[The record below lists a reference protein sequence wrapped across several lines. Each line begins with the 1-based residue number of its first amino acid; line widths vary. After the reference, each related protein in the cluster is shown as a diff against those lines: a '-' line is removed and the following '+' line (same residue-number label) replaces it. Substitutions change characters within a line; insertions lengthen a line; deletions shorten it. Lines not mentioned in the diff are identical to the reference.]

1 MYLWLIVKFWIYY
14 YQSTSFIFVFFDY
27 FVIPCFLSFIVFL
40 MTKKWEESF
49 FDSSYTWKETFL
61 REIEDYFIRSMNNS
75 IYISIYRRILWI
87 LSFAIDQ
94 IVLWERKEIGFSVN
108 VILLTR
114 SCSCLTGTRL
124 NCKFMYVRVWHAWYL
139 GYSML
144 LSLQLM
150 RWRIYFILLSLS
162 WTMCYSIKTMYFRIY
177 VLWMKNVCSEISNW
191 LS

>member
-1 MYLWLIVKFWIYY
+1 MINCKILNLLLSINKFHFCLLWLFCH
-14 YQSTSFIFVFFDY
+14 SLLPFFY
-27 FVIPCFLSFIVFL
+27 CFFNDK
-40 MTKKWEESF
+40 KKWEESF
-49 FDSSYTWKETFL
+49 FDISYTWKETFL
-61 REIEDYFIRSMNNS
+61 REIEDYFIRITSYF
-75 IYISIYRRILWI
+75 IWIYRRILWI